1 MGSHTILTLNVKGLN
16 SLPKCVGIL
25 DFLHRHKLDIRL
37 LQETHLKPADV
48 TRMQNKHYKPI
59 VASGDG
65 SHTKGVLILM
75 RRQIALQI
83 ERTGTDN
90 SGRLAYWGKSGICNY
105 ICTNKICHIFFSF
118 FSKRPSFLE

>member
-16 SLPKCVGIL
+16 SPPKRVSIL
-25 DFLHRHKLDIRL
+25 DFLRRHKIDIAL
-37 LQETHLKPADV
+37 LQESHLKPTDV
-48 TRMQNKHYKPI
+48 TRMQNKHYKTI
-59 VASGDG
+59 VASGDS

-90 SGRLAYWGKSGICNY
+90 SGTFREAYC
-105 ICTNKICHIFFSF
+105 CTTIQGQRVAFVTIYAPT
-118 FSKRPSFLE
+118 R